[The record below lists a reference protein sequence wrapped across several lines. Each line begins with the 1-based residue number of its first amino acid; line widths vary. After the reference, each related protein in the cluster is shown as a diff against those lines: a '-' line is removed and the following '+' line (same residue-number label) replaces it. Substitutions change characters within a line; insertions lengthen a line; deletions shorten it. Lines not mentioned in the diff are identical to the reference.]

1 MIDSNDS
8 QKRNIDS
15 KVKSYKGTVIGLAL
29 LIILIIVYL
38 LLPQAKEARD
48 DYQGIIL
55 KGVFEQYKPYFK
67 QSTNKYGET
76 CYVFTDYQD
85 SQNQFINKDFA
96 NQYFLF
102 KTDTE
107 GRSVDDYLNDNIETI
122 GFDTC
127 YRVMFNGYPALYL
140 KRFLELESPVLV
152 YDSKTRIS
160 FMQNKAVNT
169 RYIVCLDE
177 DRVYYLSTYGFV
189 DDYIVQS
196 MEDNIEFIDYSKER
210 IKEIMNWALIAIL
223 SLSAFA
229 ILYLLMK
236 PIKKQM
242 QNKTAFWIGFY
253 ISLITL
259 LSLIILAIVIQVS
272 QFTWYGD
279 DTIACVIGVVGH
291 ILLIFLPC
299 YLFVRKK
306 ATQPFQEDFLVP
318 EWFKR
323 KFYPIIKNKLC
334 LRLLLVFLFYP
345 IYVLITIPW
354 IGLFSLLLVVPIAVL
369 LALSLV
375 VSWIY
380 SGKKEKL

>member
-8 QKRNIDS
+8 QKRIIDS
-15 KVKSYKGTVIGLAL
+15 NVKSYKGTIISLAL

-38 LLPQAKEARD
+38 LLPQAKEARED
-48 DYQGIIL
+48 NQGIIL
-55 KGVFEQYKPYFK
+55 KGVY
-67 QSTNKYGET
+67 
-76 CYVFTDYQD
+76 
-85 SQNQFINKDFA
+85 
-96 NQYFLF
+96 
-102 KTDTE
+102 
-107 GRSVDDYLNDNIETI
+107 
-122 GFDTC
+122 
-127 YRVMFNGYPALYL
+127 
-140 KRFLELESPVLV
+140 
-152 YDSKTRIS
+152 
-160 FMQNKAVNT
+160 
-169 RYIVCLDE
+169 
-177 DRVYYLSTYGFV
+177 
-189 DDYIVQS
+189 
-196 MEDNIEFIDYSKER
+196 
-210 IKEIMNWALIAIL
+210 MNWVLIAIL
-223 SLSAFA
+223 ASCAFA

-236 PIKKQM
+236 PIKKHM
-242 QNKTAFWIGFY
+242 KNKTAFWIGFY

-259 LSLIILAIVIQVS
+259 LSFVILAIVIQVC

-279 DTIACVIGVVGH
+279 DTTACVIGVVGH
-291 ILLIFLPC
+291 ILLIYLPC

-345 IYVLITIPW
+345 IYVLLTIPW